1 MATQALGSRGCSQE
15 RLCADPFMCTDVA
28 KVAHNRPQLHRAYNQ
43 AKALITSLAT
53 SSISSALSLTKGRG
67 ISSSESTAL
76 SPTRTS
82 LPWVKAWSAWRT
94 CNMCACACAHA
105 HAHACVR
112 VLAVWAAGA
121 VGVKPVAWCCFP
133 RGAQAALP
141 WLLGVDGHRR
151 RRRVLS
157 RKPAPCGSGAC
168 GCDWAVSWQ
177 TSLSSSSS
185 VVARFLNAFQDLQAS
200 MTTSLLPVAAFFAA
214 GAAAGAASFALRL
227 GGIHICGLAPTAK
240 LP

>member
-1 MATQALGSRGCSQE
+1 MSAGSQRFGLVGAAGCVTREQSTLLGYGAQREGPPMATQALGSRDCSQE

-28 KVAHNRPQLHRAYNQ
+28 KGAHNRPQVHRAYHQ

-82 LPWVKAWSAWRT
+82 LPWAKAWSAWRT
-94 CNMCACACAHA
+94 CNTCACACAR
-105 HAHACVR
+105 CVR

-133 RGAQAALP
+133 G
-141 WLLGVDGHRR
+141 
-151 RRRVLS
+151 
-157 RKPAPCGSGAC
+157 
-168 GCDWAVSWQ
+168 
-177 TSLSSSSS
+177 
-185 VVARFLNAFQDLQAS
+185 
-200 MTTSLLPVAAFFAA
+200 
-214 GAAAGAASFALRL
+214 L
-227 GGIHICGLAPTAK
+227 GGAVQPRRTSSPSVASRG
-240 LP
+240 